1 VSDQPKLVLN
11 LSEAAELLGIKPSQL
26 YEYTRERAR
35 VRQRIPIP
43 HLRLGKRICFR
54 RESLE
59 RWIAQLEDAAPTCNV
74 VSAGAL

>member
-1 VSDQPKLVLN
+1 MSDQPKLVLN

-26 YEYTRERAR
+26 YEQTRTRAR
-35 VRQRIPIP
+35 VRQGIPIP

-59 RWIAQLEDAAPTCNV
+59 RWIAQLENAVPTCSV
-74 VSAGAL
+74 VSGGAR

>member
-26 YEYTRERAR
+26 YEHTRERAR
-35 VRQRIPIP
+35 VRQPIPIP

-59 RWIAQLEDAAPTCNV
+59 RWIGQLEDAAPTCNV
-74 VSAGAL
+74 VSGGAR